1 MKTVRRR
8 LCLQYFFVFASLTVS
23 GTAKG
28 DEADA
33 PRTSQEVRALKEFA
47 DHVQAYAKLHQ
58 EQEALLPVLEPTS
71 EQAKIVAHQRALASK
86 IRAARSKA
94 KEGDI
99 FAPAIRQRFLR
110 LTRAAFQ
117 GATGRHARATIQ
129 YGEPVKL
136 LRIQVNDTYP
146 EGVPLTTVPPTLLIN
161 LPRLPEEVEYRIIDR
176 DLVLLDVK
184 ANLIVD
190 FIRKAIP

>member
-8 LCLQYFFVFASLTVS
+8 LCLQYIFVVASLMAS
-23 GTAKG
+23 GTAEG
-28 DEADA
+28 EEIDTPPINQDA
-33 PRTSQEVRALKEFA
+33 RTLKEFA

-58 EQEALLPVLEPTS
+58 EQEALLPVLEPTG
-71 EQAKIVAHQRALASK
+71 EQREIVTHQRALASK
-86 IRAARSKA
+86 IRAARAKA

-99 FAPAIRQRFLR
+99 FTSPTRQQFLR
-110 LTRAAFQ
+110 LSRAAFRGSAGQ
-117 GATGRHARATIQ
+117 NARMTLNQ
-129 YGEPVKL
+129 GEPVKF
-136 LRIQVNDTYP
+136 LRVRVNDTYP
-146 EGVPLTTVPPTLLIN
+146 EGVPMTTVPPTLLIN

-176 DLVLLDVK
+176 DLILLVVK